1 MAKDKKG
8 SIEVRKESHVR
19 ICLDKDV
26 ESDVTGGFDDVMLV
40 HHALPD
46 LNKDDID
53 LSCEFLGKKLKAPLV
68 IEAMTGGAKIAE
80 KINMNLAKAAC
91 EVGVAFGV
99 GSVRAAMVDEKLWST
114 YKVRGALPTCPVLSN
129 IGLVQL
135 IDDYDIRDIKD
146 SLKKMGG
153 ADGIA
158 IHLNALQEA
167 VQGEG
172 NVRWKGSFS
181 RLKYFCQ
188 NLSLPV
194 VVKETG
200 SGISRETA
208 IILEKSGAAMID
220 IGGLGGTSFG
230 MVEYYRDKEGQGE
243 MFKNWGIP
251 TACSVAECRSA
262 VKIPIIA
269 SGGIR
274 NGIDAAKA
282 IALGA
287 DYAGVA
293 LPLLSAA
300 TKSHKDVVAVLLR
313 IIDEMRSCMF
323 LCGAK
328 SVDELKRKDVVI
340 LGRTR
345 EWLQSRGIRLDNISN
360 RESIEMLREK
370 VKF

>member
-8 SIEVRKESHVR
+8 SIEARKESHVQ

-26 ESDVTGGFDDVMLV
+26 ESDVTAGFDDVVLV

-46 LNKDDID
+46 MDKDDID
-53 LSCEFLGKKLKAPLV
+53 LSCEFLGKKLDAPLV

-99 GSVRAAMVDEKLWST
+99 GSVRAALVDEKLWST
-114 YKVRGALPTCPVLSN
+114 YNVRDALPNSPLLSN

-146 SLKKMGG
+146 SLKKMG

-158 IHLNALQEA
+158 IHLNAMQEA
-167 VQGEG
+167 VQEEG
-172 NVRWKGSFS
+172 NVNWKDSHS

-188 NLSLPV
+188 NLGIPV

-200 SGISRETA
+200 AGISREAA
-208 IILEKSGAAMID
+208 IIIEKSGASMID

-230 MVEYYRDKEGQGE
+230 MIEYYRDKKGSGA

-251 TACSVAECRSA
+251 TACSIVECRSA
-262 VKIPIIA
+262 VRIPIIA
-269 SGGIR
+269 SGGVR
-274 NGIDAAKA
+274 SGIDAAKA
-282 IALGA
+282 LALGA
-287 DYAGVA
+287 DYVGVA
-293 LPLLSAA
+293 LPLLKA
-300 TKSHKDVVAVLLR
+300 
-313 IIDEMRSCMF
+313 
-323 LCGAK
+323 
-328 SVDELKRKDVVI
+328 
-340 LGRTR
+340 
-345 EWLQSRGIRLDNISN
+345 
-360 RESIEMLREK
+360 
-370 VKF
+370 

>member
-8 SIEVRKESHVR
+8 SIEARKESHVH

-26 ESDVTGGFDDVMLV
+26 ESDVSAGFDDVVLV
-40 HHALPD
+40 HHALSD
-46 LNKDDID
+46 LDKDDID
-53 LSCEFLGKKLKAPLV
+53 LSCEFLGKKLDAPLV

-80 KINMNLAKAAC
+80 KINRNLAKAAE

-99 GSVRAAMVDEKLWST
+99 GSVRAALVDRKLWST
-114 YKVRGALPTCPVLSN
+114 YNVRDVAPNCPILSN

-135 IDDYDIRDIKD
+135 IDEYEVKDIKD
-146 SLKKMGG
+146 SLKEMGG

-158 IHLNALQEA
+158 IHLNAMQEA
-167 VQGEG
+167 VQDEG
-172 NVRWKGSFS
+172 NVNWKNSHS

-188 NLSLPV
+188 NLGIPV

-200 SGISRETA
+200 AGISREAA
-208 IILEKSGAAMID
+208 IIIEKSGASMID
-220 IGGLGGTSFG
+220 IGGLGGTSFA
-230 MVEYYRDKEGQGE
+230 MIEYYRDKKGQGE
-243 MFKNWGIP
+243 MFRNWGIP
-251 TACSVAECRSA
+251 TACSVVECRGA

-274 NGIDAAKA
+274 SGIDAAKA

-287 DYAGVA
+287 DYAGIA
-293 LPLLSAA
+293 LPLLGASA
-300 TKSHKDVVAVLLR
+300 KSHKEVVAVLLR

-323 LCGAK
+323 LSGAK
-328 SVDELKRKDVVI
+328 SLDELKKKDVVI

-345 EWLQSRGIRLDNISN
+345 EWLQSRGVRLDNISK
-360 RESIEMLREK
+360 RESIEALREK

>member
-8 SIEVRKESHVR
+8 SIEARKESHVH

-26 ESDVTGGFDDVMLV
+26 ESDVTAGFDDVVLV

-46 LNKDDID
+46 FNKDDID
-53 LSCEFLGKKLKAPLV
+53 LSCVFLGKKLKAPLV

-80 KINMNLAKAAC
+80 KINRNLAEAAC

-99 GSVRAAMVDEKLWST
+99 GSVRAALVDEKLWST
-114 YKVRGALPTCPVLSN
+114 YKVRDVAPTCPLLSN

-146 SLKKMGG
+146 SLKKMG

-158 IHLNALQEA
+158 IHLNAMQEA
-167 VQGEG
+167 VQEEG
-172 NVRWKGSFS
+172 NVNWKNSLA

-188 NLSLPV
+188 NLGIPV

-200 SGISRETA
+200 AGISREAAT
-208 IILEKSGAAMID
+208 IIEKSGASMID

-230 MVEYYRDKEGQGE
+230 MIEYYRDKKGQGK
-243 MFKNWGIP
+243 MFRNWGIP
-251 TACSVAECRSA
+251 TACSVVECRGA

-274 NGIDAAKA
+274 SGIDAAKA

-287 DYAGVA
+287 DYAGIA
-293 LPLLSAA
+293 LPLLGAA
-300 TKSHKDVVAVLLR
+300 AKSHKDVVAVLLR

-328 SVDELKRKDVVI
+328 SVDELKRKDAVI

-345 EWLQSRGIRLDNISN
+345 EWLQSRGVRLDNISN
-360 RESIEMLREK
+360 RESINSLREN